1 MPTYKATF
9 TARVA
14 EAQAIAALITEILD
28 PPPGVSIPEGGDTR
42 LVEAYFVDR
51 PDLDALQGIIAEIA
65 GSNVADGLKLHEIPD
80 ENWVVRVQR
89 GLHPV
94 RAGRFLIHGS
104 HDRETGRGKR
114 LAIEIDAGQAFG
126 TAHHGTT
133 RGCLIAIDRLAKR
146 KRWRSVLDVGTG
158 SGILAIAAA
167 KLSNARVLASD
178 IDPVAVAVAE
188 ENWQRNGVSARV
200 SGLVSAG
207 VRGTGFRQRAPFDL
221 ITANILAG
229 PLLAL
234 APHLARL
241 AARGG
246 HIVLS
251 GLLDSQAREVSATY
265 RRLGFV
271 REACLS
277 LEGWTTLILRHPGMK
292 EGKTADLPLY
302 MT

>member
-9 TARVA
+9 TASPA
-14 EAQAIAALITEILD
+14 EAETIAALITEILD
-28 PPPGVSIPEGGDTR
+28 PPPGVSIAESGDAR
-42 LVEAYFVDR
+42 LVEAYFVER
-51 PDLDALQGIIAEIA
+51 PDLDALRGFIAESI
-65 GSNVADGLKLHEIPD
+65 GSNIADGLELHEIPD
-80 ENWVVRVQR
+80 ENWVARVQR

-94 RAGRFLIHGS
+94 RAGGFLIHGS

-146 KRWRSVLDVGTG
+146 ERWRSVLDVGTG

-167 KLSNARVLASD
+167 KLSDARVLASD
-178 IDPVAVAVAE
+178 IDPVAVAVAA
-188 ENWQRNGVSARV
+188 ENWRRNGVSAKIA
-200 SGLVSAG
+200 GLVVAG
-207 VRGTGFRQRAPFDL
+207 VRGREFRRRAPFDL

-234 APHLARL
+234 APHVARL

-251 GLLDSQAREVSATY
+251 GLLDSQAREVSASY
-265 RRLGFV
+265 RRLGFT
-271 REACLS
+271 RKTRLS
-277 LEGWTTLILRHPGMK
+277 LEGWTTLVLRRTGQ
-292 EGKTADLPLY
+292 
-302 MT
+302 